1 MTASATSP
9 LQARDHL
16 LSRMAH
22 SVRREHAL
30 LALAA
35 GAIGLHI
42 VDDNYVQ
49 PQPGTSAGD
58 HLASG
63 LIPIAVLTAVALLYP
78 HLRAGL
84 RASLAMTMGA
94 IGIAFGIPGAYYLL
108 HDSATGDH
116 YSGLLAIVAGAG
128 LLLSGPVTLWNARR
142 TDGSRRRR
150 YWRRARTSAMA
161 VVAALL
167 SLTFIVFPVGY
178 AYIYTHTGQTTVTP
192 DLGVPFES
200 VKVATSDALELTA
213 SYVPSKNRAAVILFP
228 GATRAD
234 DARML
239 IRHGYGVLLLD
250 PRGQGRSEGDI
261 VRWAGD
267 RDILGGVDYLRSR
280 PDVDAGRIGGF
291 GFSVGGELLL
301 EAAAKSTGL
310 KAVVSEGAGIRVGEG
325 LEAGEG
331 MSESVRA
338 LWNPASF
345 VLSAA
350 TTIFS
355 NHGPPPAIVDR
366 IGRIAPRAVFL
377 IYADPGMGGEAT
389 RQLRYFEAAGQ
400 PKAIWK
406 VPGSAHTGGIDAR
419 PAEYERRVVAFFD
432 RALLK
437 RGETP

>member
-9 LQARDHL
+9 LQERDHL

-30 LALAA
+30 LVLAA

-63 LIPIAVLTAVALLYP
+63 LVPIAVLTAVAALYP
-78 HLRAGL
+78 RLRAGF
-84 RASLAMTMGA
+84 RASVAMTMGA
-94 IGIAFGIPGAYYLL
+94 IGIAFGVPGAYYLL
-108 HDSATGDH
+108 DGSASGDH

-128 LLLSGPVTLWNARR
+128 LLLSGPVTLWKARR

-150 YWRRARTSAMA
+150 YLRRARTSAIA
-161 VVAALL
+161 GVAALL

-178 AYIYTHTGQTTVTP
+178 AYIYTHTGQAAVTP

-200 VKVATSDALELTA
+200 VKFTTSDGLELAA

-234 DARML
+234 HARML

-280 PDVDAGRIGGF
+280 PDVDTGRIGGF
-291 GFSVGGELLL
+291 GFSVGGEILL

-310 KAVVSEGAGIRVGEG
+310 KALVSEGAGIRPGEG

-331 MSESVRA
+331 MSEPIRA

-345 VLSAA
+345 VMTAA
-350 TTIFS
+350 VTVFS

-377 IYADPGMGGEAT
+377 IYADPGMGGEKT
-389 RQLRYFEAAGQ
+389 RQPRYFQAAGQ
-400 PKAIWK
+400 PKAIWR
-406 VPGSAHTGGIDAR
+406 VPGAAHTGGIKAR
-419 PAEYERRVVAFFD
+419 PFEYERRVVAFFD
-432 RALLK
+432 RALL
-437 RGETP
+437 GAG

>member
-1 MTASATSP
+1 MTASATSQLP
-9 LQARDHL
+9 ARDHRFARL
-16 LSRMAH
+16 AH
-22 SVRREHAL
+22 AVQREQAL
-30 LALAA
+30 VALAV
-35 GAIGLHI
+35 GAIGVHI
-42 VDDNYVQ
+42 ADDNYMQ
-49 PQPGTSAGD
+49 PQPGTSGGD

-63 LIPIAVLTAVALLYP
+63 LIPLAVLTTVAALYP
-78 HLRAGL
+78 RLRAGF

-108 HDSATGDH
+108 HGSASGDH
-116 YSGLLAIVAGAG
+116 YSGLLAILAGAV
-128 LLLSGPVTLWNARR
+128 LLLSGPVTLWKARR
-142 TDGSRRRR
+142 THGTRRRR
-150 YWRRARTSAMA
+150 YLRRALASATA
-161 VVAALL
+161 VLAALV

-178 AYIYTHTGQTTVTP
+178 AYIYTHTGRTAVTP

-200 VKVATSDALELTA
+200 VKLTTSDDLELAA
-213 SYVPSKNRAAVILFP
+213 SYVPSKNRAAVILYP

-234 DARML
+234 EARML

-250 PRGQGRSEGDI
+250 PRGQGRSEGDT
-261 VRWAGD
+261 VRWVGD

-280 PDVDAGRIGGF
+280 PDVDGGRIGGL

-331 MSESVRA
+331 MSETVRA

-350 TTIFS
+350 TTMFS

-366 IGRIAPRAVFL
+366 IGQIAPRAVFL

-389 RQLRYFEAAGQ
+389 RQVRYFEAAGQ

-406 VPGSAHTGGIDAR
+406 VPGSAHTGGIDTL

-432 RALLK
+432 RALLAK
-437 RGETP
+437 